1 MSLEVEYPICR
12 LEIKIGTITHEMGFI
27 LKYVHRKMLKPFWEK
42 KKKQKTKQQQQQ
54 NQKHPKNTHLT
65 VHSLLGSVLSSISVP
80 CTSTA

>member
-42 KKKQKTKQQQQQ
+42 KNKTKNQRTTTKKQKT
-54 NQKHPKNTHLT
+54 H
-65 VHSLLGSVLSSISVP
+65 
-80 CTSTA
+80 

>member
-42 KKKQKTKQQQQQ
+42 KKTTRKPKNNNNKTK
-54 NQKHPKNTHLT
+54 NTLKT
-65 VHSLLGSVLSSISVP
+65 PTLLFILF
-80 CTSTA
+80 

>member
-42 KKKQKTKQQQQQ
+42 KKK
-54 NQKHPKNTHLT
+54 NPKNQRTT
-65 VHSLLGSVLSSISVP
+65 TTKP
-80 CTSTA
+80 KTP

>member
-42 KKKQKTKQQQQQ
+42 KKKPQKPKNNNNKTK
-54 NQKHPKNTHLT
+54 NTLKT
-65 VHSLLGSVLSSISVP
+65 PTLLFILF
-80 CTSTA
+80 